1 MVEKYIIKSDKTLK
15 EALIAI
21 NNKGKGEALTLFVIG
36 ESNDLV
42 GTLTDGDIRRS
53 LIAGASMD
61 TFVSQIAHRQ
71 FLFLSDGNYDINIIH
86 LCKDKNIELLP
97 VLDSDKHIVDVIN
110 FKQQKSVLPLDAVL
124 MAGGKGVRL
133 RPLTETTPKPLLPV
147 GGKPIIDYNIESL
160 MENGVKHI
168 SVTVNYLHEQL
179 EEHFA
184 EPKNGVKID
193 CIKEPQFLGTM
204 GATQFVPKFYN
215 DVVLVMNSDLFTN
228 IDYEDFYLHFKE
240 HDADMSV
247 AAVPYSVSVPYGIFE
262 LDGRNI
268 KGVKEKPVYN
278 YFANAGIYL
287 IKRELLENMPK
298 NTFYNATDL
307 MNDAVAA
314 GKTVIRYPITG
325 YWLDIGSHEEYKKA
339 NELVKHIKK

>member
-1 MVEKYIIKSDKTLK
+1 MLLRCAESG
-15 EALIAI
+15 ER
-21 NNKGKGEALTLFVIG
+21 KGILVVDAFRHVDEVIVGAVFSSLNVSVAPFVRTEHCHG
-36 ESNDLV
+36 
-42 GTLTDGDIRRS
+42 
-53 LIAGASMD
+53 
-61 TFVSQIAHRQ
+61 
-71 FLFLSDGNYDINIIH
+71 
-86 LCKDKNIELLP
+86 P
-97 VLDSDKHIVDVIN
+97 
-110 FKQQKSVLPLDAVL
+110 AVFHH
-124 MAGGKGVRL
+124 AGGYLHAVF
-133 RPLTETTPKPLLPV
+133 
-147 GGKPIIDYNIESL
+147 
-160 MENGVKHI
+160 
-168 SVTVNYLHEQL
+168 VTVNYLHEQL
-179 EEHFA
+179 EKHFA

-204 GATQFVPKFYN
+204 GATQFVTKFYN

-228 IDYEDFYLHFKE
+228 IDYEDFYLHFME
-240 HDADMSV
+240 HNADMSV
-247 AAVPYSVSVPYGIFE
+247 AAVPYSISVPYGIFE

-287 IKRELLENMPK
+287 IKRELLDAMPK

-307 MNDAVAA
+307 MNDAVTA